1 MTKEKPLSYLHT
13 VPFGHLNVVVLF
25 WDAEK
30 CHFVLSS
37 VGEDAPSQQFS
48 DCCSTSTSPEEYSG
62 FGVLFSRKSCF
73 WMGAGPVLAGEQQG
87 TWQGGAEEE
96 VLAARLRKES
106 AVCDCCEAQSQNSAP
121 QQGHQDKGQ
130 EGKVAF
136 PNSSQNPRNASAMLL
151 GAACLLTQG
160 EHFKHFFISWLCS
173 QAIFLLSSL
182 CCSSLSSSPGTGH
195 LPLVDVFPRSLM
207 HQPFSV

>member
-1 MTKEKPLSYLHT
+1 MLSCY
-13 VPFGHLNVVVLF
+13 FGMQRS
-25 WDAEK
+25 AT
-30 CHFVLSS
+30 LSS
-37 VGEDAPSQQFS
+37 AVWEKMHRASSSQIAVLHPLHQKS
-48 DCCSTSTSPEEYSG
+48 ILDLGCSSHVRVA
-62 FGVLFSRKSCF
+62 FGWVQGQCWLESSRGHGK
-73 WMGAGPVLAGEQQG
+73 E
-87 TWQGGAEEE
+87 GAEEE

-121 QQGHQDKGQ
+121 QRGHQDKGQ
-130 EGKVAF
+130 EGKAAF